1 MSTTRHQSRETA
13 ERPPSDAPKLHVV
26 TFGCQMNKYDS
37 ELVEGRFERDG
48 YVTTSDMD
56 EADVVL
62 FNTCSVRDHAEERTW
77 SWVGELKR
85 VKERRPELVVGVMG
99 CMAQRVEEEVFKR
112 AGHVDLVA
120 GTRQFHLLPKMVA
133 ELHARRRAP
142 DAFSRRER
150 QLLATDM
157 AEDVV
162 VDRSGE
168 TFTGGMHAY
177 LAVMRGCD
185 LNCTYCIVPT
195 TRGRVRSRPIDE
207 LVLEAEWYASQGVRV
222 LTLLGQTI
230 NSYGE
235 DFAPTAPGES
245 KYRGRQGRPGLADLL
260 YRLEEVE
267 GLERIRLITL
277 HPSYVTRPFAE
288 SIRDCSKV
296 EKFLPLPAQA
306 GSDAVLKRMKR
317 GYTLDLYRRRADLL
331 REIVPDIELGSDWIV
346 GFSGESDED
355 FEGSERFLE
364 EQGFLV
370 NYVFKYDPRP
380 KTRADERLDDDVPD
394 EVKKERNQR
403 LLRAAE
409 RTQRARFARMRGQRV
424 QVFVE
429 SSSERDDRVYLG
441 RTLLGMPVSFD
452 RRDATEVSLVGTHVD
467 VEIDET
473 TAYGMAGRLLVQ

>member
-1 MSTTRHQSRETA
+1 MSITRHQSRPSA
-13 ERPPSDAPKLHVV
+13 EDGPEGVGPDAPKLHVV

-37 ELVEGRFERDG
+37 ELVEGRFLKEG
-48 YVTTSDMD
+48 YQTTGAME

-85 VKERRPELVVGVMG
+85 AKEQRPDLVVGVMG

-120 GTRQFHLLPKMVA
+120 GTRQFHLLPKMVQ
-133 ELHARRRAP
+133 ELQERRQAP
-142 DAFSRRER
+142 DKFARRER

-157 AEDVV
+157 SEDVV

-168 TFTGGMHAY
+168 EYAGGRHAF

-207 LVLEAEWYASQGVRV
+207 LVREAEWYASQGVQV

-235 DFAPTAPGES
+235 DMGRPEPGAPS
-245 KYRGRQGRPGLADLL
+245 MRGRQGRPSLADLL
-260 YRLEEVE
+260 ERLQGVE

-288 SIRDCSKV
+288 AIRDYDRSSASCPSPLRPGPTRCSS
-296 EKFLPLPAQA
+296 A
-306 GSDAVLKRMKR
+306 
-317 GYTLDLYRRRADLL
+317 
-331 REIVPDIELGSDWIV
+331 
-346 GFSGESDED
+346 
-355 FEGSERFLE
+355 
-364 EQGFLV
+364 
-370 NYVFKYDPRP
+370 
-380 KTRADERLDDDVPD
+380 
-394 EVKKERNQR
+394 
-403 LLRAAE
+403 
-409 RTQRARFARMRGQRV
+409 
-424 QVFVE
+424 
-429 SSSERDDRVYLG
+429 
-441 RTLLGMPVSFD
+441 
-452 RRDATEVSLVGTHVD
+452 
-467 VEIDET
+467 
-473 TAYGMAGRLLVQ
+473 